1 MYKNHN
7 WNKKNILRLENT
19 CKELNKYMHMYKIRE
34 DIIYPKGYKTP
45 SVVIVND
52 TIKEFLSHREDM
64 KGFINPVKSF
74 LKKIK
79 NNDKIAIVDNQTIL
93 LNSYKLLQFIYMYL
107 RLFEVQKDGTYKNA
121 TFAYYKGDKA
131 RYLKKYNKHCSEIK
145 EPDCTEEGSHRIMK
159 FAYLFYN
166 RSTEIV
172 DTFFN
177 QMTLIP
183 LHQFKELEDNSYEN
197 KIIKK
202 SAEFFSCT
210 NFSSYK
216 PLYKSLGIILV
227 SYLVKKMDIK
237 DKEAIDAVNTL
248 FNDLF
253 YNITE
258 LDYQITVSA
267 EKLLKNVYITGR
279 LDGIPIFASKD
290 DEEAYSENVL
300 DGIKKLYNDMEN
312 DLEIDMSYLDY
323 KTFSPL
329 KNLPSV
335 YLNLTPIELLQPYT

>member
-7 WNKKNILRLENT
+7 WNKRQVLRLENT
-19 CKELNKYMHMYKIRE
+19 CRELNKYMYMYKIRE
-34 DIIYPKGYKTP
+34 DIIFPKGYKAP
-45 SVVIVND
+45 SVVLVSD
-52 TIKEFLSHREDM
+52 TIKEFLSHHEDILN
-64 KGFINPVKSF
+64 FTNPIKSF

-79 NNDKIAIVDNQTIL
+79 NHDIIAIVDNKTIL
-93 LNSYKLLQFIYMYL
+93 FNSYKLLQFIYMYIH
-107 RLFEVQKDGTYKNA
+107 LFEIQKDGTYKKN

-131 RYLKKYNKHCSEIK
+131 RYLKKYNKHCSELA
-145 EPDCTEEGSHRIMK
+145 EPDCMEEGSHKIMM

-166 RSTEIV
+166 KSTEII
-172 DTFFN
+172 DTYFN
-177 QMTLIP
+177 QMTLTP
-183 LHQFKELEDNSYEN
+183 LHQLKELDNDLYES

-227 SYLVKKMDIK
+227 SYLINRMKVKEVD
-237 DKEAIDAVNTL
+237 AIGAVNAL

-253 YNITE
+253 YDITDFE
-258 LDYQITVSA
+258 YQINISS
-267 EKLLKNVYITGR
+267 EKLLENVYITGR
-279 LDGIPIFASKD
+279 LDGVPIFASKD
-290 DEEAYSENVL
+290 SEEAYSKEVL
-300 DGIKKLYNDMEN
+300 DEMEN
-312 DLEIDMSYLDY
+312 LYAEMQKDLDVDMSYLDY

-335 YLNLTPIELLQPYT
+335 YLNLTPIELLQPYV